1 MITLNSTISLL
12 QTTLP
17 LEGEQGGGLGLSYSF
32 LQHYWCFIVALLGA
46 LLVFLLFV
54 QGANSM
60 ASSLGQTEMGR
71 RLVYNSTGRKW
82 ELTFTT
88 LVTFGG
94 AFASYPLFYSTSFGG
109 AYWLWMIILFTFVL
123 QAVSYEFQ
131 NKIGNIVGPRVFQF
145 FLTLNGI
152 VGPLLLGG
160 AVATFFEG
168 SNFVVEKNNL
178 VDATA
183 LTPVISYWANA
194 SHGLDALLNPW
205 VLVLGFA
212 VVFLARVLGILYV
225 MNNVDDEDIRSRGS
239 VRLVGAAVPFVIFFV
254 AYLVHLLMK
263 DGYAYTDDGLI
274 FMEPNKYLHNFIDM
288 WYLTVILLIGVV
300 LVLYGI
306 FKTILSKHYIGGIWP
321 AGIGTVL
328 TVLALLLCSAWNHTA
343 YYPSTTDLQ
352 SSLTMEN
359 SCSSEFTLRTMFY
372 VSLLVPFVLAYIA
385 YAWYAMDRKKIT
397 KEEIE
402 KTMHAY

>member
-1 MITLNSTISLL
+1 MTYELL
-12 QTTLP
+12 H
-17 LEGEQGGGLGLSYSF
+17 
-32 LQHYWCFIVALLGA
+32 HYWCFIIELLGA

-54 QGANSM
+54 QGANSV
-60 ASSLGQTEMGR
+60 ARSLGYTEEGR

-82 ELTFTT
+82 EFTFTT

-94 AFASYPLFYSTSFGG
+94 AFFASYPLFYSTSFGG

-131 NKIGNIVGPRVFQF
+131 NKIGNILGPRTFQF

-168 SNFVVEKNNL
+168 SNFIIEKDNL
-178 VDATA
+178 VNPDAI
-183 LTPVISYWANA
+183 TPIISRWANA

-225 MNNVDDEDIRSRGS
+225 INNVNDEDIRSRGS
-239 VRLVGAAVPFVIFFV
+239 VRLIGAAIPFVILFV
-254 AYLVHLLMK
+254 AYLVHLVLK
-263 DGYAYTDDGLI
+263 DGFAYNDDGI
-274 FMEPNKYLHNFIDM
+274 IYMEPYKYLSNLLNM
-288 WYLTVILLIGVV
+288 WYLLAILVIGVV
-300 LVLYGI
+300 LVLFGI
-306 FKTILSKHYIGGIWP
+306 GKTIVSKTYIGGIWP

-343 YYPSTTDLQ
+343 YYPSTADLQ
-352 SSLTMEN
+352 SSLTMVN

-372 VSLLVPFVLAYIA
+372 VSLLVPFVLAYIV
-385 YAWYAMDRKKIT
+385 YAWRAIDAKKLD
-397 KEEIE
+397 KEEIRND
-402 KTMHAY
+402 HAY

>member
-1 MITLNSTISLL
+1 MTY
-12 QTTLP
+12 
-17 LEGEQGGGLGLSYSF
+17 EF
-32 LQHYWCFIVALLGA
+32 LQHYWCFIVSLLGA

-54 QGANSM
+54 QGANSV
-60 ASSLGQTEMGR
+60 ASSLGQTEEGR

-82 ELTFTT
+82 EFTFTT

-94 AFASYPLFYSTSFGG
+94 AFFASFPLFYSTSFGG

-131 NKIGNIVGPRVFQF
+131 NKIGNILGPRTFQF

-168 SNFVVEKNNL
+168 SNFIVEKNNL
-178 VDATA
+178 IDPEAI
-183 LTPVISYWANA
+183 TPIISRWANA

-225 MNNVDDEDIRSRGS
+225 MNNVDDKDIRSRVPG
-239 VRLVGAAVPFVIFFV
+239 RLIGAAVPFLVLFV
-254 AYLVHLLMK
+254 AYLVHVLLK
-263 DGYAYTDDGLI
+263 DGFAYNDAGYI
-274 FMEPNKYLHNFIDM
+274 YMEPNKYLTNFIDM
-288 WYLTVILLIGVV
+288 WYLLVVLLVGVV

-306 FKTILSKHYIGGIWP
+306 GKTIFSKGYIGGIWP

-328 TVLALLLCSAWNHTA
+328 TVLALLLSCAWNHTA
-343 YYPSTTDLQ
+343 YYPSTADLQ
-352 SSLTMEN
+352 SSLTLEN
-359 SCSSEFTLRTMFY
+359 SCSSEFTLNTMFW
-372 VSLLVPFVLAYIA
+372 VSLLVPFVLAYII
-385 YAWYAMDRKKIT
+385 YAWRAIDKKKLT
-397 KEEIE
+397 KEEIQ
-402 KTMHAY
+402 TDHAY

>member
-1 MITLNSTISLL
+1 MTY
-12 QTTLP
+12 
-17 LEGEQGGGLGLSYSF
+17 EF
-32 LQHYWCFIVALLGA
+32 LQHYWCFIVSLLGA

-54 QGANSM
+54 QGANSV
-60 ASSLGQTEMGR
+60 ARSLGQTDEGR

-82 ELTFTT
+82 EFTFTT

-94 AFASYPLFYSTSFGG
+94 AFFASFPLFYSTSFGG

-131 NKIGNIVGPRVFQF
+131 NKIGNILGPRTFQF

-168 SNFVVEKNNL
+168 SNFIVEKNNL
-178 VDATA
+178 IDPEAI
-183 LTPVISYWANA
+183 TPIISRWANA

-225 MNNVDDEDIRSRGS
+225 MNNVDDKDIRSRVPG
-239 VRLVGAAVPFVIFFV
+239 RLIAAAVPFLVLFV
-254 AYLVHLLMK
+254 AYLVHVLLK
-263 DGYAYTDDGLI
+263 DGFAYNDAGRI
-274 FMEPNKYLHNFIDM
+274 YMEPYKYLTNFIDM
-288 WYLTVILLIGVV
+288 WYLLVVLLVGVV

-306 FKTILSKHYIGGIWP
+306 GKTIFSKGYIGGIWP

-328 TVLALLLCSAWNHTA
+328 TVLALLLSCAWNHTA
-343 YYPSTTDLQ
+343 YYPSTADLQ
-352 SSLTMEN
+352 SSLTLEN
-359 SCSSEFTLRTMFY
+359 SCSSEFTLNTMFW
-372 VSLLVPFVLAYIA
+372 VSLLVPFVLAYII
-385 YAWYAMDRKKIT
+385 YAWRAIDKKKLT
-397 KEEIE
+397 KEEIQ
-402 KTMHAY
+402 TDHAY

>member
-1 MITLNSTISLL
+1 MTY
-12 QTTLP
+12 
-17 LEGEQGGGLGLSYSF
+17 EF
-32 LQHYWCFIVALLGA
+32 LQHYWCFIVSLLGA

-54 QGANSM
+54 QGANSV
-60 ASSLGQTEMGR
+60 ARSLGQTEEGR

-82 ELTFTT
+82 EFTFTT

-94 AFASYPLFYSTSFGG
+94 AFFASFPLFYSTSFGG

-131 NKIGNIVGPRVFQF
+131 NKIGNILGPKTFQF

-168 SNFVVEKNNL
+168 SNFIVEKNNL
-178 VDATA
+178 IDAGA
-183 LTPVISYWANA
+183 ITPIISRWANA

-225 MNNVDDEDIRSRGS
+225 MNNVNDEDIRSRGRS
-239 VRLVGAAVPFVIFFV
+239 RLIGAAVPFVILFV
-254 AYLVHLLMK
+254 AYLVHVLLK
-263 DGYAYTDDGLI
+263 EGYAVNEFGFIY
-274 FMEPNKYLHNFIDM
+274 MEPYKYLTNFLDM
-288 WYLTVILLIGVV
+288 WYLTVVLLIGVI
-300 LVLYGI
+300 LVLFGI
-306 FKTILSKHYIGGIWP
+306 GKTILSKDYVGGIWP

-328 TVLALLLCSAWNHTA
+328 TVLALLLSCAWNNTA
-343 YYPSTTDLQ
+343 YYPSTADLQ
-352 SSLTMEN
+352 SSLTLSN
-359 SCSSEFTLRTMFY
+359 SCSSEFTLTTMFY
-372 VSLLVPFVLAYIA
+372 VSLLVPFVLAYII
-385 YAWYAMDRKKIT
+385 YAWRAIDSKKLT
-397 KEEIE
+397 KDEI
-402 KTMHAY
+402 KTDHAY

>member
-1 MITLNSTISLL
+1 MTY
-12 QTTLP
+12 
-17 LEGEQGGGLGLSYSF
+17 EF
-32 LQHYWCFIVALLGA
+32 LQHYWCFIVSLLGA

-54 QGANSM
+54 QGANSV
-60 ASSLGQTEMGR
+60 ARSLGQTEEGR

-82 ELTFTT
+82 EFTFTT

-94 AFASYPLFYSTSFGG
+94 VFFASFPLFYSTSFGG

-131 NKIGNIVGPRVFQF
+131 NKIGNFLGPRTFQF

-152 VGPLLLGG
+152 LGPLLLGG

-168 SNFVVEKNNL
+168 SNFIVEKNNL
-178 VDATA
+178 IDPTA
-183 LTPVISYWANA
+183 ITPIISRWANA

-205 VLVLGFA
+205 VLVFGFA

-239 VRLVGAAVPFVIFFV
+239 VRLVGAAIPFVLLFV
-254 AYLVHLLMK
+254 AYLVHLLLK
-263 DGYAYTDDGLI
+263 DGFAYNDKGII
-274 FMEPNKYLHNFIDM
+274 FMEPYKYLTNLLDM
-288 WYLTVILLIGVV
+288 WYLLVILLIGVV

-306 FKTILSKHYIGGIWP
+306 GKTIVSKTYIGGIWP

-343 YYPSTTDLQ
+343 YYPSTADLQ
-352 SSLTMEN
+352 SSLTMQN

-372 VSLLVPFVLAYIA
+372 VSLLVPFVLAYIV
-385 YAWYAMDRKKIT
+385 YAWRAIDSKKLT

-402 KTMHAY
+402 TDHAY